1 MSVWG
6 RGAPAAPLRP
16 AILYFGAG
24 YYILYKLFRNATPT
38 LFPTA
43 MKPHP
48 LLSLLAAAALLLPLA
63 ATAQQTLGAAT
74 AYVWFDQLERPCA
87 LAEAQLAD
95 IAARVRRRLL
105 DHGGDGIREFAAT
118 LPDDPSPRV
127 VFVTIGDDAWPART
141 YFGTGYSFGD
151 ALGTALEILAAN
163 EQAKRAEVVK
173 QATAVLEEAQREGRP
188 VPREWAARRDAPGA
202 WHWLKLHV
210 VQATRTYG
218 HFTFNRSRFALPDLI
233 GLAFA
238 PALGFAFTPDQITG
252 RYLLTPNGF
261 LSRKQVGN
269 VIAETFNF
277 NALSTWLALSS
288 IDQEQRLCLFESDVY
303 YADAAGACRLFRA
316 HRLPAIPDAAACR
329 AAAAAVAR
337 ALAPHVSRR
346 DGTVEPPFPDWRA
359 APGGESHDDLAECA
373 IALQELAD
381 TLGGGEADVLRE
393 LAATLARPLREAM
406 LDFGPQNGLRA
417 LAVPEPL
424 PEGSP
429 RQPRTIAPLR
439 HSALALV
446 ALARTGQ
453 PEDSRLAARL
463 ADFLVSLHRG
473 DGTFHN
479 AVTVPKASPID
490 YPEAQA
496 AARLTDNA
504 LAVAALAAAASA
516 APEANKAQEWSR
528 LAALARTRLAH
539 DCAGLRDADLPDVT
553 ALAAALTSADRPDG
567 PQHDRLVRRLAAT
580 LIAARDPS
588 PLAPDLVGAPRG
600 RASYLAAARAAWAA
614 SRLALWLRPQA
625 PEFADALAAENALPT
640 TFHLQAQLDAA
651 AATPLPRPKSYRGL
665 CRTTP
670 DAYEFTLP
678 AQTWQMRALACTAR
692 LLDAY
697 PGGQFP
703 DLPAAQAQLDRARRF
718 IDLHPGFLQSETIS
732 NQHGVS
738 EEARSATM
746 GQLSNITE
754 SKASPKEA
762 EQLFLQ
768 PARR

>member
-1 MSVWG
+1 
-6 RGAPAAPLRP
+6 
-16 AILYFGAG
+16 
-24 YYILYKLFRNATPT
+24 
-38 LFPTA
+38 

-63 ATAQQTLGAAT
+63 SPAQRQALGAAS

-87 LAEAQLAD
+87 LSESQLAD
-95 IAARVRRRLL
+95 IAARVRRHLL
-105 DHGGDGIREFAAT
+105 DRGGDGIREFAAA

-141 YFGTGYSFGD
+141 YFGTGFSFGD
-151 ALGTALEILAAN
+151 ALATALEILAAN

-173 QATAVLEEAQREGRP
+173 QANAVLEEARREGRP

-233 GLAFA
+233 GFAFA

-261 LSRKQVGN
+261 ISRKQVGN

-316 HRLPAIPDAAACR
+316 HRLPAIPDADACR
-329 AAAAAVAR
+329 AAAAAVAK

-346 DGTVEPPFPDWRA
+346 DGAIEPPFPDWRA
-359 APGGESHDDLAECA
+359 GDARGESPDDLAECA

-381 TLGGGEADVLRE
+381 ALGGGEAAVLRE
-393 LAATLARPLREAM
+393 LAGALVRPLREAM
-406 LDFGPQNGLRA
+406 LDFGPRNGLRA
-417 LAVPEPL
+417 LAIPEPL

-453 PEDSRLAARL
+453 PEDARLAGQL

-473 DGTFHN
+473 DGTFHH

-490 YPEAQA
+490 YPEAQL
-496 AARLTDNA
+496 AARLTDHA
-504 LAVAALAAAASA
+504 LAVAALAAAARV
-516 APEANKAQEWSR
+516 APADQAREWSR

-539 DCAGLRDADLPDVT
+539 DCAGLRDTDLPDVT

-580 LIAARDPS
+580 LIAVRDPS

-614 SRLALWLRPQA
+614 SRLALWLKPLA

-640 TFHLQAQLDAA
+640 TFHLQAQLDDA
-651 AATPLPRPKSYRGL
+651 AATPLPRPKSYRGF

-692 LLDAY
+692 LLAGY
-697 PGGQFP
+697 PNGQFP

-746 GQLSNITE
+746 GQLSHITE

-768 PARR
+768 PPRR